1 MGIPRLLKILGD
13 VTTRQN
19 LSAYRGKRA
28 GIDGYTWL
36 HRSLY
41 CIGDGIL
48 KDPIDISRC
57 INFFIKKLQLTSEES
72 NNSYNYFRWRQ
83 ITNEI
88 LRRR

>member
-1 MGIPRLLKILGD
+1 MGIPNLLRILRNI
-13 VTTRQN
+13 TTRQT

-48 KDPIDISRC
+48 KDPIE
-57 INFFIKKLQLTSEES
+57 FFHQETSTTFKKP
-72 NNSYNYFRWRQ
+72 NNSYIY
-83 ITNEI
+83 I
-88 LRRR
+88 

>member
-1 MGIPRLLKILGD
+1 MGIPNLLKLLRDI
-13 VTTRQN
+13 TTRQS

-48 KDPIDISRC
+48 KNPIDITRC
-57 INFFIKKLQLTSEES
+57 VNFFIKKLHLLLRNKINSIYFLDGDKLS
-72 NNSYNYFRWRQ
+72 MKNN
-83 ITNEI
+83 E
-88 LRRR
+88 